1 MKQPLL
7 ILQGERDRQVDQS
20 HAQILAAAVRDAGN
34 KDVTVKVF
42 PTLNHL
48 FLPSTTGSFSEYSH
62 LTTTKVPDDVLD
74 TLTDWMKARTG
85 GEVGHGRPVSGRYD
99 SRP

>member
-1 MKQPLL
+1 M
-7 ILQGERDRQVDQS
+7 
-20 HAQILAAAVRDAGN
+20 LADAVRGAGN

-62 LTTTKVPDDVLD
+62 LATNKVPDDVLD
-74 TLTDWMKARTG
+74 VLTDW
-85 GEVGHGRPVSGRYD
+85 VGRKTAGK
-99 SRP
+99 